1 LSNLLEVAM
10 TLAQKTTQEINTIRR
25 ELAQT
30 GADPFA
36 VAAAA
41 LHRNEQLL
49 LHIQRLEQMLR
60 R

>member
-1 LSNLLEVAM
+1 M